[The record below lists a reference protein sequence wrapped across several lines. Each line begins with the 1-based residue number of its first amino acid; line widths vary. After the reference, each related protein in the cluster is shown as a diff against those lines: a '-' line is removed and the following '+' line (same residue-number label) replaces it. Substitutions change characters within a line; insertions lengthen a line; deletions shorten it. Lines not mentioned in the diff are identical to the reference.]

1 MEERLLE
8 VKNLK
13 VSFNVGKKKL
23 TAVEN
28 VEFSLDKGKVIG
40 IVGESGCGKSVT
52 ATSILRLVPPAV
64 SIIDE
69 DSQILFDGEDLVK
82 APEAR
87 MREIRGNE
95 ISMIFQEPMSSLN
108 PVYRIGDQMLE
119 MIRTHNKQIS
129 KKDALDQCVEMLKRV
144 GIPSPEQRI
153 KEFPHQLSGGMRQ
166 RVMIAM
172 ALLCNPKL
180 LIADEPTTALDVTI
194 QAQILRII
202 KTLTKESNTSVI
214 LITHDKAE
222 MRRILDAVKAVA
234 AEEVGKIISDR
245 RIRVGI
251 GTIEGGI
258 KGIRHTYS
266 NAQDAVK
273 AGEIFK
279 KDRVILEYM
288 GMEIYSSI
296 NQMVVNFGDRLTR
309 TVLRQLGETEK
320 RVLSKYYKCK
330 EDVALTAEELGMTQ
344 EEVKNSLAQVKVNTG
359 LDVNDTEDNFKLH
372 FITIAKKVLE
382 NDERIRRNR

>member
-1 MEERLLE
+1 MNKNTTDITLSAYFNDIVIGYYEDEALVKQLGRQLGFDVDMDTFMAVSFQYPSDMNVKPEDWERL
-8 VKNLK
+8 
-13 VSFNVGKKKL
+13 
-23 TAVEN
+23 TDAAQA
-28 VEFSLDKGKVIG
+28 VIG
-40 IVGESGCGKSVT
+40 LS
-52 ATSILRLVPPAV
+52 
-64 SIIDE
+64 
-69 DSQILFDGEDLVK
+69 
-82 APEAR
+82 
-87 MREIRGNE
+87 EINR
-95 ISMIFQEPMSSLN
+95 
-108 PVYRIGDQMLE
+108 RITG
-119 MIRTHNKQIS
+119 KQIIT
-129 KKDALDQCVEMLKRV
+129 AA
-144 GIPSPEQRI
+144 
-153 KEFPHQLSGGMRQ
+153 F
-166 RVMIAM
+166 IA
-172 ALLCNPKL
+172 A
-180 LIADEPTTALDVTI
+180 AAAGRHV
-194 QAQILRII
+194 
-202 KTLTKESNTSVI
+202 
-214 LITHDKAE
+214 
-222 MRRILDAVKAVA
+222 RRILDAVKAVA

-296 NQMVVNFGDRLTR
+296 NQMVVSFGDRLTR

-320 RVLSKYYKCK
+320 RVLSQYYKCK
-330 EDVALTAEELGMTQ
+330 EDAALTAEELGMTQ

>member
-1 MEERLLE
+1 MNKNTTDITLSAYFNDIVIGYYEDEALVKQLGRQLGFDVDMDTFMAVSFQYPSDMNVKPEDWERL
-8 VKNLK
+8 
-13 VSFNVGKKKL
+13 
-23 TAVEN
+23 TDAAQA
-28 VEFSLDKGKVIG
+28 VIG
-40 IVGESGCGKSVT
+40 LS
-52 ATSILRLVPPAV
+52 
-64 SIIDE
+64 
-69 DSQILFDGEDLVK
+69 
-82 APEAR
+82 
-87 MREIRGNE
+87 EINR
-95 ISMIFQEPMSSLN
+95 
-108 PVYRIGDQMLE
+108 RITG
-119 MIRTHNKQIS
+119 KQIITCDS
-129 KKDALDQCVEMLKRV
+129 SVC
-144 GIPSPEQRI
+144 
-153 KEFPHQLSGGMRQ
+153 
-166 RVMIAM
+166 
-172 ALLCNPKL
+172 
-180 LIADEPTTALDVTI
+180 
-194 QAQILRII
+194 
-202 KTLTKESNTSVI
+202 VI

-222 MRRILDAVKAVA
+222 MRRILDAVKAV
-234 AEEVGKIISDR
+234 KIISDR

-296 NQMVVNFGDRLTR
+296 NQMVVSFGDRLTR

-320 RVLSKYYKCK
+320 RVLSQYYKCK
-330 EDVALTAEELGMTQ
+330 EDAALTAEELGMTQ